1 VSKIQIMS
9 GLSFIKS
16 INTGSRND
24 LLINS
29 KINKY
34 LKRNSTRNSKNST
47 ITNLVT
53 NNPKEDENVKLTD
66 EDKNNE
72 TNNLN
77 IIAQNENSKTDTSK
91 KKVNQKA
98 KYCKLLIK
106 FMFSNVGL
114 IIGLFSYS
122 SIGALMFQLLE
133 QHEELRICEGIVF
146 SICIIVIN

>member
-1 VSKIQIMS
+1 MS

-29 KINKY
+29 NINKY

-47 ITNLVT
+47 TANLVI

-66 EDKNNE
+66 EDKINE

-77 IIAQNENSKTDTSK
+77 IIAQNEISKTDTSI

-146 SICIIVIN
+146 FSNT

>member
-1 VSKIQIMS
+1 MS

-29 KINKY
+29 NINKY

-77 IIAQNENSKTDTSK
+77 IIAQNEISKTDTSI

-146 SICIIVIN
+146 SI

>member
-1 VSKIQIMS
+1 MSKIQIMS